1 MAGRGL
7 LGAQP
12 SPQPCCRDAGY
23 NPPTPAH
30 GRTIFC
36 EACVGGQVLPEDV
49 SQVTLEGH
57 SWVAL
62 PSHGHV
68 LPVHS
73 LQSLSQ
79 NLSPR

>member
-1 MAGRGL
+1 M
-7 LGAQP
+7 
-12 SPQPCCRDAGY
+12 
-23 NPPTPAH
+23 
-30 GRTIFC
+30 
-36 EACVGGQVLPEDV
+36 LPEDV